1 MTNHC
6 ENCKE
11 EPNSFFSNENQL
23 TIDLVTRQ
31 ITAPAFF
38 ASDESND
45 TSYNLASP
53 EVIIEVATLQDEIVA
68 IKSNTDVFNINLIG
82 IPILYR
88 DFRRIFY
95 SGNLE
100 FSPSLQVLRS
110 DTILL
115 NSVTNSNQKIVSS
128 NLSDPKAGKKF
139 SLLREMQGIYEDAL
153 GLNKNCWSSC
163 SLNSFQKKLSSQQ
176 TLIDVGGGCRTQC
189 SLTLDEFWDT
199 MQDYGIDLS
208 GSGVTSW
215 PLDDLKVITAVITA
229 NFKSNTAG
237 VPDVNVNWPY
247 FLYFGP
253 IYFGTNVANSN
264 NKYGIDRM
272 NQTYL
277 TQVNTAQQPLYEI
290 RTSLEAINTLKEII
304 YSSTPTQPDPLS
316 STQSGGPIN
325 IPSSIKFA
333 IRLDHDVND
342 YYISVMIREDYI
354 LPNAHIKE
362 IKIELNA
369 DIAKVVTSGD
379 SQSLNFKDDFKIEVM
394 PDFAGNYNITPGIVI
409 AKTNK
414 VSFGPNGPTL
424 INLQSVGAVAGKDD
438 LYPLFTPIIK
448 IQGKTTVD
456 GLIGSS
462 VSLQIKTVEL
472 VDLENEP
479 TQGSGVS
486 TTVPND
492 KIHRSSG
499 WYPI

>member
-1 MTNHC
+1 MTKSC
-6 ENCKE
+6 ENCSGDE
-11 EPNSFFSNENQL
+11 NTYFHNENPL
-23 TIDLVTRQ
+23 SIDLVPRQ
-31 ITAPAFF
+31 ITAPDNLAKG
-38 ASDESND
+38 SVDH
-45 TSYNLASP
+45 SYNLASP
-53 EVIIEVATLQDEIVA
+53 EVIIEVATLQDEIAA

-100 FSPSLQVLRS
+100 FSPSLQALRS
-110 DTILL
+110 DPDLL
-115 NSVTNSNQKIVSS
+115 KLVTNNERKIVSS
-128 NLSDPKAGKKF
+128 NLSDLAGGKNF

-189 SLTLDEFWDT
+189 SLTLDEFWNT

-208 GSGVTSW
+208 RNGVLNW
-215 PLDDLKVITAVITA
+215 PLDHYKVVTAVITA

-253 IYFGTNVANSN
+253 IYFGNNVADSN
-264 NKYGIDRM
+264 NKYGIERS
-272 NQTYL
+272 NSTF
-277 TQVNTAQQPLYEI
+277 TNQVNTAERPLYEI
-290 RTSLEAINTLKEII
+290 GTSLEEINTLKEKI
-304 YSSTPTQPDPLS
+304 YQSTPPQPDPLS
-316 STQSGGPIN
+316 STQSRGPIN
-325 IPSSIKFA
+325 ISSSINFA

-354 LPNAHIKE
+354 LPNAHINE
-362 IKIELNA
+362 IKIELNV
-369 DIAKVVTSGD
+369 DIADVVTVGE
-379 SQSLNFKDDFKIEVM
+379 SQSLNFKDDFNIEVM
-394 PDFAGNYNITPGIVI
+394 PDFAGNYNVTAGIVTTQ
-409 AKTNK
+409 TNRLN
-414 VSFGPNGPTL
+414 FGPNGLTL
-424 INLQSVGAVAGKDD
+424 IKLENVAGKDD

-448 IQGKTTVD
+448 IQGKSTVD
-456 GLIGSS
+456 SLIGSS

-472 VDLENEP
+472 VDLENQP
-479 TQGSGVS
+479 TLGSGVS
-486 TTVPND
+486 TTVPNEQ
-492 KIHRSSG
+492 IHRSTG